1 MILMSQESITI
12 RMKAYEIEALIRSN
26 IKPMNLDALLNLIIK
41 RFNMHNESKNEL
53 KGHEFEK
60 PFAIMR

>member
-1 MILMSQESITI
+1 
-12 RMKAYEIEALIRSN
+12 MKAYEIEALIRSN